1 MDATTL
7 YVIVMLANGELHTMD
22 AIPQPSNRESC
33 ATAAQRARYEGWW
46 TNFYVTRT
54 GAKSVLIYCAPRSKT
69 LVIAR

>member
-7 YVIVMLANGELHTMD
+7 YVIIALANGELRTVD
-22 AIPQPSNRESC
+22 TIPQPSNRQSC
-33 ATAAQRARYEGWW
+33 TTTAQRARYDGAW
-46 TNFYVTRT
+46 TNFYVTRA